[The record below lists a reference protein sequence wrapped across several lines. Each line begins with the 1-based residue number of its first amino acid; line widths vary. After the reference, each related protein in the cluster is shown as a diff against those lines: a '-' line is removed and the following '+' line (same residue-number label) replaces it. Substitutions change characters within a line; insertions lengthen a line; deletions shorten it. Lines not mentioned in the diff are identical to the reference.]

1 MPLNPPCCENAM
13 HAVAQQSANALL
25 IYLASQPRTPEL
37 IALVQRLIVIHPTY
51 TKLLEVFVDRG
62 ATA

>member
-1 MPLNPPCCENAM
+1 ML
-13 HAVAQQSANALL
+13 AVAQQSANALL
-25 IYLASQPRTPEL
+25 TYLASQPRTPEL